1 MIRLGLLDFDTSHV
15 VAFSQRLNQL
25 GVAKDQWVEGA
36 RVVMGCPGESRLAPG
51 RIAGYTEDIRKM
63 GIPLVDKPSEM
74 IGKIDGLLLCSLEGG
89 VHLERARP
97 FLEKGIP
104 IFIDKP
110 FACSRVQATTLV
122 ELAKKHKAP
131 IFGSSSLRYADE
143 VVKVLTE
150 IPAADRVGAAAW
162 GPASLS
168 EIPDRNPGLY
178 HYGIHA
184 AEILYTLMGPGCK
197 SVSRTKAPTQDQV
210 TGVWQDGRVGT
221 YRGILKGKAEFG
233 ATVYGTKSVQHGGRT
248 ISYEALCRQVGRF
261 FRTGVAP
268 VSAGETI
275 EIFAFMEAA
284 DESQRQGGKPVELAG
299 VLEKA
304 KAEAEAL
311 LLEIAKT
318 N

>member
-110 FACSRVQATTLV
+110 FACSRVKATTLV

-184 AEILYTLMGPGCK
+184 AEILYTLMGPGCARVQASYQK
-197 SVSRTKAPTQDQV
+197 DTDQV
-210 TGVWQDGRVGT
+210 TGIWADGRVGT
-221 YRGILKGKAEFG
+221 LRGLRAGNQGFGLTLFGKKAIRSQVVGTGTIYRELLKQIVIFFQTGKSPVDPAE
-233 ATVYGTKSVQHGGRT
+233 TVEL
-248 ISYEALCRQVGRF
+248 I
-261 FRTGVAP
+261 
-268 VSAGETI
+268 
-275 EIFAFMEAA
+275 AFLEAA
-284 DESQRQGGKPVELAG
+284 NTSAANHGAMVEL
-299 VLEKA
+299 V
-304 KAEAEAL
+304 
-311 LLEIAKT
+311 
-318 N
+318 